1 METQALSSMNR
12 RGFLRKAGLGAI
24 ALGSVPVLAETLA
37 TRAFAETDEETTTGF
52 IFAAVSVG
60 PTIDGVVHTVVMD
73 GAGTITPS
81 NVEGGGAFDHLN
93 NAASAGFPRPF
104 FAQGTWMAKR
114 LVSFDVFGKYGLFT
128 AAVLTMDVE
137 LTRELPSRLVVPA
150 SLQIVCNVPFVPI
163 MTGKP
168 EGFSLTVDGLS
179 FHPNVPAMGITLFPP
194 GAGRE

>member
-24 ALGSVPVLAETLA
+24 ALGSVPVFAETFA
-37 TRAFAETDEETTTGF
+37 TRAFADEETTTGF
-52 IFAAVSVG
+52 IFAAVSLG
-60 PTIDGVVHTVVMD
+60 PVVDGVAHTVVMD

-93 NAASAGFPRPF
+93 NAATAGFPRPF
-104 FAQGTWMAKR
+104 FAQGTWKAKR
-114 LVSFDVFGKYGLFT
+114 LASFDVFGKYGLFT
-128 AAVLTMDVE
+128 AAVLTMEVE
-137 LTRELPSRLVVPA
+137 LTRELPSRLVMPA
-150 SLQIVCNVPFVPI
+150 KLEIVCNVPFVPI

-168 EGFSLTVDGLS
+168 EGFTLTVDGLT
-179 FHPNVPAMGITLFPP
+179 FHPSGMGITLFPP

>member
-1 METQALSSMNR
+1 MEMHALSSMNR

-37 TRAFAETDEETTTGF
+37 TRAFADEENTTGF
-52 IFAAVSVG
+52 IFAAVSIG
-60 PTIDGVVHTVVMD
+60 PTIDGIVHTVVMD

-104 FAQGTWMAKR
+104 FAQGTWKAKR

-168 EGFSLTVDGLS
+168 EGFSLTVDGLA

-194 GAGRE
+194 GRG